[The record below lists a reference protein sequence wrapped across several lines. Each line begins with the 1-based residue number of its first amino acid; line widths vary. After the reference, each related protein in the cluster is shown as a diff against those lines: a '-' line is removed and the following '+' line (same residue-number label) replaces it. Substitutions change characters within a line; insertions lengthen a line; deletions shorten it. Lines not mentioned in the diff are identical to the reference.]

1 MFLERR
7 EKRVSKNF
15 KEYVNSQF
23 NCNSNYQIILNKVK
37 GSGSMK
43 KRRVLNIAA
52 VLLVILLLG
61 AMAPGI
67 YASIKW
73 NIEYKEYQNRKVDYG
88 LGSINTAVDEYG
100 ANIDMEYVYQD
111 SIGVKVDSL
120 IVTNDY
126 FKMGIDFKLPEETT
140 INTDTFI
147 YNFAVY
153 DENNNI
159 YGVFERLKIGEKIN
173 HQYGKKLYKELGV
186 KYDKNDISAVEY
198 QDSCQGA
205 SVTSSEK
212 GHIIAESS
220 MTSGKG
226 FPRSKKIYIR
236 IFDVGYSLYNFD
248 EVNRKMLAAENVT
261 LSDAEWILEVEVPE
275 EFYDRETIELKV
287 NEKIPEFELT
297 KAEVTETGTQIKVK
311 LEGMMDIILA
321 GREQSAEE
329 FDNAVHNAIHI
340 EDEKG
345 NVYYNFGLATTGNQE
360 EVKMTFDISKKDI
373 SQQVY
378 YLCLNIKGKYY
389 RVKLEIETK

>member
-1 MFLERR
+1 M
-7 EKRVSKNF
+7 KQNF

-23 NCNSNYQIILNKVK
+23 DCDTNYHMILNKVK
-37 GSGSMK
+37 GSGNMK
-43 KRRVLNIAA
+43 KKKILNIAA
-52 VLLVILLLG
+52 VLLVILILG

-88 LGSINTAVDEYG
+88 LGSIKTTVDEYG

-111 SIGVKVDSL
+111 NIGVKVDSL
-120 IVTNDY
+120 IITNDY

-140 INTDTFI
+140 INTDTFT
-147 YNFAVY
+147 YGFAVY

-159 YGVFERLKIGEKIN
+159 YGVFERIKIGEEIKS
-173 HQYGKKLYKELGV
+173 QYGKKLYKELGIN
-186 KYDKNDISAVEY
+186 YDKNDISAIEY

-205 SVTSSEK
+205 SVTTSEK
-212 GHIIAESS
+212 GHIITESS

-226 FPRSKKIYIR
+226 FPKSRKIYIR

-248 EVNRKMLAAENVT
+248 EVNRKMLAVENVT

-275 EFYDRETIELKV
+275 EFYERETIKLKV
-287 NEKIPEFELT
+287 NEKIPGLELT
-297 KAEVTETGTQIKVK
+297 KAEVTETGTQMKVK
-311 LEGMMDIILA
+311 LEGMLDIISA
-321 GREQSAEE
+321 GREQSVEE

-345 NVYYNFGLATTGNQE
+345 NVYYNLGLATTGNQE

-373 SQQVY
+373 NQQSY
-378 YLCLNIKGKYY
+378 YLCLNIKGEEYKA
-389 RVKLEIETK
+389 KLEIE